1 MCAHTH
7 TYNTQCDVQNGKSY
21 MNISTLLQPP
31 LKIWSSLDHYGHV
44 IPLPKGKVLQ
54 LSNENECCYRFLMH
68 GFHVSSLQYILEVN
82 IAESITLTSFSIP
95 STSLPGQF
103 MQLRVNL
110 LICLFKH
117 WNQVLGLP
125 TIVWSKEGIWCTR
138 CIAAACATNAVNVI
152 FRGVWIIKVDHIFDP
167 IHICA
172 LNNIQVS
179 YEYTACLTEIYC
191 I

>member
-1 MCAHTH
+1 MHAYTHTH
-7 TYNTQCDVQNGKSY
+7 THTHTHRHTHIHVTQCDAQNGKSY
-21 MNISTLLQPP
+21 MNISTVLQPP

-44 IPLPKGKVLQ
+44 IPLPKGTVLQ
-54 LSNENECCYRFLMH
+54 LSNKNWCCYRFLLH
-68 GFHVSSLQYILEVN
+68 GFHVGSLQYNLEVN

-110 LICLFKH
+110 LICLSKH
-117 WNQVLGLP
+117 WNQVPGLP
-125 TIVWSKEGIWCTR
+125 TIVWSKESIWCTR
-138 CIAAACATNAVNVI
+138 CVAAACATNAVNVI

-172 LNNIQVS
+172 LNNM
-179 YEYTACLTEIYC
+179 
-191 I
+191 